1 MAHIFNITGNKA
13 KINRIRTAMTA
24 LKECSVI
31 QPLPSNNS
39 DTIIR
44 TPSYGDDLNKY
55 IENLKGLRNDE
66 IAEKIIEQLA
76 TAIECMHRNEYA
88 HCDIAPQNIAIKQID
103 PLIKSSID
111 ITLLDLES
119 AIPIN
124 TTTVSSAELKVSKG
138 YTLPYVINQKNKKN
152 VTITI
157 NGRNQDLFG
166 FLSTLVVV
174 IICISD
180 KKIDNYKHII
190 DNILA
195 FINKNEHNRH
205 NNITIDA
212 FLQLCYAN
220 VITEFNA
227 PTIKEY
233 IESTIKKYIESNNS
247 ITDFD
252 NKILSLLKIPIQ
264 KHWLTSLY
272 NTVTNCLFCKN
283 PKKTDGKKPNKTDGG
298 SRTHKKRKTRKRRHQ
313 RKAST
318 HCKKQ

>member
-1 MAHIFNITGNKA
+1 MGDTFTITGNKA
-13 KINRIRTAMTA
+13 KINRIRTAINK
-24 LKECSVI
+24 LKGCSVI
-31 QPLPSNNS
+31 QPSSSNKSGEN
-39 DTIIR
+39 IR

-55 IENLKGLRNDE
+55 IENLQGVRNDE

-76 TAIECMHRNEYA
+76 TAIECMHRKGYA
-88 HCDIAPQNIAIKQID
+88 HCDIAPQNIAIKQTN
-103 PLIKSSID
+103 PLKKSSID

-119 AIPIN
+119 AILID
-124 TTTVSSAELKVSKG
+124 TTTVSSSQLRVSKG
-138 YTLPYVINQKNKKN
+138 YTLPYVINQKNNKN

-166 FLSTLVVV
+166 FISTLVVV
-174 IICISD
+174 IICIST
-180 KKIDNYKHII
+180 KQIDNYKHII

-195 FINKNEHNRH
+195 FINENEHNIH

-220 VITEFNA
+220 LRTKLYA
-227 PTIKEY
+227 
-233 IESTIKKYIESNNS
+233 STIQNYIESNNS

-264 KHWLTSLY
+264 KHWLNSLY
-272 NTVTNCLFCKN
+272 NTVTNCLFCK
-283 PKKTDGKKPNKTDGG
+283 KPKTDGG
-298 SRTHKKRKTRKRRHQ
+298 SRTHKKRKTRKHRHQ

-318 HCKKQ
+318 HSKKQ